1 MSHDLRIGDLVKLKR
16 HCTRIKLQGAS
27 QDEWWTNRSTIA
39 LIVNKHYLLSED
51 GAELFL
57 ILFDNRLWWIEGCD
71 VVSFS

>member
-1 MSHDLRIGDLVKLKR
+1 MSRDLRIGDLVKLKR
-16 HCTRIKLQGAS
+16 HCTRIKLHGAPH
-27 QDEWWTNRSTIA
+27 DEWWTNRNTIA
-39 LIVNKHYLLSED
+39 IIVSKHYLLSED